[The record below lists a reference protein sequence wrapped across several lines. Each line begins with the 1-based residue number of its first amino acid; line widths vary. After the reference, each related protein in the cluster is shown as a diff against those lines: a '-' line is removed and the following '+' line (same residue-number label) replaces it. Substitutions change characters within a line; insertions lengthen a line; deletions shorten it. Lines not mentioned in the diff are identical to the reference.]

1 MLVKMSLISSGQAE
15 GQFDCY
21 WREVF
26 PSKVVAAEAQLSQ
39 ENKQRQMPEIIVWFF
54 SWTQSIGSVNFCEKQ
69 KIQAMYSTED
79 LSEHLVLFSDCKRL
93 KQSRNTF

>member
-1 MLVKMSLISSGQAE
+1 MLVKMFISSGQAE
-15 GQFDCY
+15 GQFDCH

-54 SWTQSIGSVNFCEKQ
+54 FLDSVDWLC
-69 KIQAMYSTED
+69 I
-79 LSEHLVLFSDCKRL
+79 LL
-93 KQSRNTF
+93 

>member
-1 MLVKMSLISSGQAE
+1 MLVKMSFISSGQAE

-54 SWTQSIGSVNFCEKQ
+54 FLGLSRLALYTSVRNKRFKQ
-69 KIQAMYSTED
+69 CILQ
-79 LSEHLVLFSDCKRL
+79 RI
-93 KQSRNTF
+93 

>member
-1 MLVKMSLISSGQAE
+1 MKEHRTMLVKMSLISSGQAE

-39 ENKQRQMPEIIVWFF
+39 ENKQRQMPKIIVWFF
-54 SWTQSIGSVNFCEKQ
+54 FLDSV
-69 KIQAMYSTED
+69 D
-79 LSEHLVLFSDCKRL
+79 WLCKL
-93 KQSRNTF
+93 L